1 MRAMRLPSEDRI
13 SQSPA
18 PSESTSGFPTGQAHC
33 TARISEPICF
43 RFSTGRLFS
52 HSLTGS
58 LPDSVA
64 KNRVVSGRG
73 AEGISLFVSKMMRVS
88 KSECHTPA
96 HLLRSGSRNGFRWLR
111 AGWFAFLPECL
122 TLVSGYSCSLPRK
135 PPFAWFPASARW
147 HVFVCESSW
156 PSDGAARLNLRSARR
171 SAPALVFHSRA
182 SSVIRGHRPLRS
194 LRPGNREGGIFR
206 CQGQAANQSRPA
218 ESLPARTALHF
229 NRSRNPQVLKLD
241 KVAVDWC

>member
-1 MRAMRLPSEDRI
+1 MISWFSIRKNVRAMRLPSEDRI

-96 HLLRSGSRNGFRWLR
+96 GMCSCVSPPGRQTALR
-111 AGWFAFLPECL
+111 ALIFGPLGAPPLPWFSIRVHLPSFAGTGRFGVIAPGTVRAEFFDAKGKLL
-122 TLVSGYSCSLPRK
+122 TSHDLLKASPLEPLAAKTSPTPAKPATNSGM
-135 PPFAWFPASARW
+135 
-147 HVFVCESSW
+147 
-156 PSDGAARLNLRSARR
+156 PSNAG
-171 SAPALVFHSRA
+171 
-182 SSVIRGHRPLRS
+182 
-194 LRPGNREGGIFR
+194 
-206 CQGQAANQSRPA
+206 C
-218 ESLPARTALHF
+218 
-229 NRSRNPQVLKLD
+229 
-241 KVAVDWC
+241 

>member
-1 MRAMRLPSEDRI
+1 MISWFSIRKNVRAMRLPREDRI

-64 KNRVVSGRG
+64 KNRVASGRG
-73 AEGISLFVSKMMRVS
+73 AEAISLFVSKMMRVS

-96 HLLRSGSRNGFRWLR
+96 HLPRSRSRNGFRWLL
-111 AGWFAFLPECL
+111 ACHVTPPSNFF
-122 TLVSGYSCSLPRK
+122 K
-135 PPFAWFPASARW
+135 NPPFPPSAIRFFPPL
-147 HVFVCESSW
+147 VCLAC
-156 PSDGAARLNLRSARR
+156 PRAAVN
-171 SAPALVFHSRA
+171 PA
-182 SSVIRGHRPLRS
+182 
-194 LRPGNREGGIFR
+194 
-206 CQGQAANQSRPA
+206 
-218 ESLPARTALHF
+218 
-229 NRSRNPQVLKLD
+229 VLKKTTNHAKKSYFSLHEID
-241 KVAVDWC
+241 HAITK

>member
-1 MRAMRLPSEDRI
+1 MISWFSIRKNVRAMRLPREDRI

-64 KNRVVSGRG
+64 KNRVASGRG
-73 AEGISLFVSKMMRVS
+73 AEAISLFVSKMMRVS

-96 HLLRSGSRNGFRWLR
+96 HLPRADLYPPGTPFFDSFAPAHLALR
-111 AGWFAFLPECL
+111 ANLRLFHLAFPKGSIVVKFLSASPPLPPSARYSTFVLHDKFSETPEC
-122 TLVSGYSCSLPRK
+122 C
-135 PPFAWFPASARW
+135 AR
-147 HVFVCESSW
+147 
-156 PSDGAARLNLRSARR
+156 P
-171 SAPALVFHSRA
+171 
-182 SSVIRGHRPLRS
+182 
-194 LRPGNREGGIFR
+194 
-206 CQGQAANQSRPA
+206 
-218 ESLPARTALHF
+218 T
-229 NRSRNPQVLKLD
+229 
-241 KVAVDWC
+241 

>member
-1 MRAMRLPSEDRI
+1 MISWFSIRKNVRAMRLPSEDRI

-96 HLLRSGSRNGFRWLR
+96 GMCSCVSPPGRQTALR
-111 AGWFAFLPECL
+111 ALIFGPLGAPPLPWF
-122 TLVSGYSCSLPRK
+122 S
-135 PPFAWFPASARW
+135 
-147 HVFVCESSW
+147 
-156 PSDGAARLNLRSARR
+156 
-171 SAPALVFHSRA
+171 
-182 SSVIRGHRPLRS
+182 IRGHRPLRS
-194 LRPGNREGGIFR
+194 HRPGNREGGIFR

-218 ESLPARTALHF
+218 ESLPARTA
-229 NRSRNPQVLKLD
+229 RCKDVSDASQTCD
-241 KVAVDWC
+241 

>member
-1 MRAMRLPSEDRI
+1 MISWFSIRKNVRAMRLPREDRI

-64 KNRVVSGRG
+64 KNRVASGRG
-73 AEGISLFVSKMMRVS
+73 AEAISLFVSKMMRVS

-96 HLLRSGSRNGFRWLR
+96 HLPRSRSRNGFRWLLACHVTPPSNFFKNPPFPPSAIR
-111 AGWFAFLPECL
+111 FFPLWFAS
-122 TLVSGYSCSLPRK
+122 LVPA
-135 PPFAWFPASARW
+135 PP
-147 HVFVCESSW
+147 
-156 PSDGAARLNLRSARR
+156 
-171 SAPALVFHSRA
+171 
-182 SSVIRGHRPLRS
+182 
-194 LRPGNREGGIFR
+194 
-206 CQGQAANQSRPA
+206 
-218 ESLPARTALHF
+218 
-229 NRSRNPQVLKLD
+229 
-241 KVAVDWC
+241 